1 MHDHYP
7 SSGGDRDSKSA
18 DAAGC
23 AMDQDP
29 LFGRECRGSIKP
41 CQAVSAHIGVTAA
54 APRDHRET
62 FRLERSSSLGNEPR
76 DARVHNRIEPDSCTD
91 TFANFLDGVIGKS
104 RDIKIFLDVVGVRC
118 CGERSRAALY
128 GPGQ

>member
-29 LFGRECRGSIKP
+29 LFGRECR
-41 CQAVSAHIGVTAA
+41 A
-54 APRDHRET
+54 
-62 FRLERSSSLGNEPR
+62 
-76 DARVHNRIEPDSCTD
+76 
-91 TFANFLDGVIGKS
+91 LDQTLPG
-104 RDIKIFLDVVGVRC
+104 
-118 CGERSRAALY
+118 GERGYRCDGRSAS
-128 GPGQ
+128 GPPRNIPA